1 MATTTSTA
9 SPANHNALLAALL
22 CTTVAAASF
31 LPAGSSAAA
40 GTSYLITQTCRRT
53 SNPPL
58 CVSLL
63 QSNNR
68 SLHPTTVHELAVVA
82 VTAARRSALRARLR
96 ASIMRGDV
104 AAGTPADRVVR
115 RCNALYADCVRAGAK
130 AVGAVSTATVGDD
143 AGRAADAVRAL
154 RLFPETCGTLLRV
167 RRVAPWLEEVSWQ
180 VAEELGVAAEVV
192 RLLRR

>member
-22 CTTVAAASF
+22 CAAVAASF
-31 LPAGSSAAA
+31 LPAGSSAAGA
-40 GTSYLITQTCRRT
+40 SSSLLTQTCRWT
-53 SNPPL
+53 SNSRL

-68 SLHPTTVHELAVVA
+68 SLEATTVHELAVVA

-96 ASIMRGDV
+96 ASILRGDV
-104 AAGTPADRVVR
+104 AEGTPVDRVLK
-115 RCNALYADCVRAGAK
+115 RCDALYSDCVRAGAM
-130 AVGAVSTATVGDD
+130 AVGRVSTMKASDD
-143 AGRAADAVRAL
+143 AGLAADAVRAL
-154 RLFPETCGTLLRV
+154 RVFPEKCGSLLHA
-167 RRVAPWLEEVSWQ
+167 RRIASPMEEVSWE
-180 VAEELGVAAEVV
+180 VTEELGVAAEVV